1 MTRAA
6 AGISGEEPNCSP
18 SSVFRR
24 KKTPGPGPERVFALT
39 KLQPGLGQDLN
50 ALSAAELPPL
60 VLGPADRAPASLMA
74 KRARALIAVGEARA
88 SNCWLRLGAS
98 AITALVSTSIVG
110 NVSPV
115 FWFAGLI
122 ALVLTDRALYRQL
135 VRRVEAHGP
144 PEQLGAMVAW
154 TVLQSAYGNI
164 LAVLLWF
171 APYVPGET
179 LAVIYIIAGL
189 ANAAATLRPVPVLAL
204 AGAIPTV
211 LTFLALPVGEYL
223 LNGSRNPLELMPLL
237 GALLFLGFGINLWRS
252 LVASDAAQAEA
263 EAAAMRERQA
273 AAAAAAAKSDTIRRM
288 NDELRTPMAALIGAA
303 EHLRRA
309 AVSSEARTH
318 IATLVQAGELL
329 RLVLEDLTHLDSLEN
344 GQVRIEPRAT
354 DPRELVRGVV
364 SAFRAAAQDKQ
375 LELFLDVARDVPE
388 LVDIDAPRVRQIL
401 FNLLANAVRFTQHGG
416 VRVRLQAQGSATPG
430 YVRLGFVVADT
441 GVGMSR
447 SQLAL
452 VFGRGRASDAGRGP
466 GLGLSISM
474 RLARLMGAQLAG
486 KSELGQGSVFSFVIE
501 APVISA
507 LDMTAA

>member
-1 MTRAA
+1 MPLTKPQATSATIAA
-6 AGISGEEPNCSP
+6 ALDRAEP
-18 SSVFRR
+18 
-24 KKTPGPGPERVFALT
+24 
-39 KLQPGLGQDLN
+39 
-50 ALSAAELPPL
+50 PPL
-60 VLGPADRAPASLMA
+60 VLGPADRAQASLRA
-74 KRARALIAVGEARA
+74 KHARALVAVGHSRS

-98 AITALVSTSIVG
+98 AVAALVSTSIVG
-110 NVSPV
+110 NVTPI
-115 FWFAGLI
+115 FWFVGLI
-122 ALVLTDRALYRQL
+122 AVVLMDRAIYRAMI
-135 VRRVEAHGP
+135 RRIETVGV
-144 PEQLGAMVAW
+144 PEKLGGVIAW
-154 TVLQSAYGNI
+154 TIFQSSYGNV
-164 LAVLLWF
+164 LAVILWF

-189 ANAAATLRPVPVLAL
+189 ANAAATLRPVPSLAL
-204 AGAIPTV
+204 AGAGPTV
-211 LTFLALPVGEYL
+211 LTFLALPVANYFV
-223 LNGSRNPLELMPLL
+223 NDARNPLELMPLL
-237 GALLFLGFGINLWRS
+237 GALLFLGFGVNLWRS
-252 LVASDAAQAEA
+252 LVASDIAQAEA

-288 NDELRTPMAALIGAA
+288 NDELRTPMAALVGAA

-309 AVSSEARTH
+309 AVSSEARAH
-318 IATLVQAGELL
+318 ITTLVQAGELL

-344 GQVRIEPRAT
+344 GQVRIEPRPT

-364 SAFRAAAQDKQ
+364 SAFRVAAQDKQ

-452 VFGRGRASDAGRGP
+452 VFGRGRVSETGGGP
-466 GLGLSISM
+466 GLGLSISL

-501 APVISA
+501 APVVSA